1 MQTRTSVVAVA
12 LLIFGIFM
20 LVGFAPLGVALI
32 IAAALTQSARSQM
45 HDAATKGA
53 RAKLSERQR
62 QQRDIAAKSLR

>member
-20 LVGFAPLGVALI
+20 LVGFWPLGVALI
-32 IAAALTQSARSQM
+32 IAAALTQSARSQTY
-45 HDAATKGA
+45 DAATKGA
-53 RAKLSERQR
+53 RAKLTERQR